1 MSLNLANL
9 CRKSNKNRPIK
20 WRSMQSTLGSLM
32 DHIEIESPF
41 KGLSKCKHGTNYV
54 AVKYTINNDRSSC
67 LIFEKTIKAR
77 ACYIN
82 DDSPMISSLQE
93 RSIIGYGYTQTLI
106 SKTRE
111 KCYSIER

>member
-9 CRKSNKNRPIK
+9 CRKSSKNRPIK
-20 WRSMQSTLGSLM
+20 WRSIRSTLGNLM

-77 ACYIN
+77 ACYFN
-82 DDSPMISSLQE
+82 DDSSSLRE
-93 RSIIGYGYTQTLI
+93 RSIIGYGYTPTLI